1 MFSWGTVASLMEVMI
16 QGLGQSVGPVL
27 KLLLVGSGGR
37 EHALAWALAK
47 SPLLTKLYAA
57 PGNAG
62 IAQVAE
68 CVPIPAMDFAGLAD
82 FAVKAR
88 IDFAVIAADAQLV
101 GGLWDVLEA
110 AGIRALGP
118 SKAAA
123 VLEGSKGFVKDL
135 CALKDIPTAAYKRF
149 HNSANAKGFAD
160 SLGFPV
166 VIKADGLAAGKGV
179 IVAGSKAESDKA
191 IDFMLEGGF
200 NVLGASARFNVLGAS
215 APGGSHEIVIEEFME
230 GEEASF
236 FALSDGVHVIPLAGA
251 QDHKRVGDGDTG
263 PNTGGMGAYS
273 PAPVLTPALERAAME
288 QFIKPTVAAFAER
301 GLTYMGVMYLG
312 LMITKNGP
320 RLVEYNCRFG
330 DPEAQ
335 VLLPRLKSDLL
346 AALLA
351 ARDGTL
357 DKLSLEWRDETALT
371 VVMASGGYPGTYEKG
386 HEIFGLEDVAKL
398 PGVTVFHAGTEKR
411 DGKILAVGGR
421 VLDVTATG
429 RDVAE
434 ARARAYAA
442 VEKISWKTSFYR
454 KDIGW
459 RAFKR

>member
-1 MFSWGTVASLMEVMI
+1 MGP
-16 QGLGQSVGPVL
+16 GL
-27 KLLLVGSGGR
+27 KILLVGSGGR

-47 SPLLTKLYAA
+47 SPLLTRLYVA

-62 IAQVAE
+62 IADIADIAE
-68 CVPIPAMDFAGLAD
+68 IVPIAATDFEGLKN
-82 FAVKAR
+82 FAVKTG

-118 SKAAA
+118 SKPAA

-135 CALKDIPTAAYKRF
+135 CVAKGIPTAAYKRF
-149 HNSANAKGFAD
+149 REPAAAKIYAG

-179 IVAGSKAESDKA
+179 IVAADKSEMEKA
-191 IDFMLEGGF
+191 IDFMFEGGF
-200 NVLGASARFNVLGAS
+200 GQSGA
-215 APGGSHEIVIEEFME
+215 EIVVEEFME

-236 FALSDGVHVIPLAGA
+236 FALSDGVNVIALAGA

-273 PAPVLTPALERAAME
+273 PAPVLTPALEQIAIE
-288 QFIKPTVAAFAER
+288 HFIKPTVTAFTER
-301 GLTYMGVMYLG
+301 GLTYMGVIYLG
-312 LMITKNGP
+312 LMITKTGP
-320 RLVEYNCRFG
+320 KLVEYNCRFG

-335 VLLPRLKSDLL
+335 VLLPRLNSDLL

-357 DKLSLEWRDETALT
+357 DKINLDWKDDVALT
-371 VVMASGGYPGTYEKG
+371 VVMASKGYPGVYEKG
-386 HEIFGLEDVAKL
+386 HAISGLDDAAAL
-398 PGVTVFHAGTEKR
+398 PGITIFHAGTERR

-421 VLDVTATG
+421 VLDVTATAAT
-429 RDVAE
+429 VAE

-442 VEKISWKTSFYR
+442 VEKIHWKGSFYR

-459 RAFKR
+459 RALKT